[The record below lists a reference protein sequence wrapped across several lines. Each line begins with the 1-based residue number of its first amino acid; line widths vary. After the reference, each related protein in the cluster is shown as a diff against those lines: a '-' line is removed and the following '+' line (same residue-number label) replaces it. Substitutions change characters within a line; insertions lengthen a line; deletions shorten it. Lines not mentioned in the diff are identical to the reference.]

1 VLIMVAD
8 GMGGHQDGDI
18 ASRTAVERLS
28 QIFLV
33 SRDDFNI
40 DKAIADAHIKI
51 QTVARDNRGAY
62 AMGTTIVGAV
72 LKSNECIFFNVGDS
86 RAYRVRKRNILQ
98 VSVDD
103 VDLGRYRSGMT
114 QCLGGS
120 ITVLPRPHIKS
131 YDILPGDLLVLVSDG
146 ISDVVPDE
154 KIMDIVSTTT
164 TDCAFKLCEEALR
177 RGGGDDFTAII
188 CAA

>member
-1 VLIMVAD
+1 MLIMVAD

-33 SRDDFNI
+33 SGDDFNI

-51 QTVARDNRGAY
+51 QTVARDNQGAY

-72 LKSNECIFFNVGDS
+72 LKSNENIIFNVGDS
-86 RAYRVRKRNILQ
+86 RAYRVRERDIIQ

-103 VDLGRYRSGMT
+103 ANLGVYSSGLT
-114 QCLGGS
+114 QCLGGG